1 MAVRTERRYSSTNR
15 SIIHRRYGVALSCKP
30 YRFFL
35 SLSLFPFFPLP
46 SPVFPA
52 DFIRALTPSRWSED
66 RRCNY
71 HEVAFIVL
79 RPFDALKVNSLF
91 TGPSVLGIDHRSPM
105 TSGRER
111 CCSISAQVRHFLF
124 FRRRGGILFRE
135 TLENCAWKAARRFNL
150 FTVAVA
156 KGGGVCGRL
165 WTIFRRSIITL
176 EVIYFFV
183 VCVVLHHKRKG
194 RKRFRFYRCK
204 RYILGRICE

>member
-52 DFIRALTPSRWSED
+52 DFIRALTPSRWSGD

-124 FRRRGGILFRE
+124 FRRRGGESFS
-135 TLENCAWKAARRFNL
+135 ARRWKIAREKRPDGLIYLPLRLQREEEF
-150 FTVAVA
+150 VV
-156 KGGGVCGRL
+156 GCGRY
-165 WTIFRRSIITL
+165 FDARSSRW
-176 EVIYFFV
+176 
-183 VCVVLHHKRKG
+183 K
-194 RKRFRFYRCK
+194 
-204 RYILGRICE
+204 